1 MIMKRKI
8 AAILMLVVVS
18 LFVFSIQSEA
28 ALKAEKVEYK
38 QGSTVLTGYLAY
50 EDSYSTPRPGVLVVH
65 EWWGLNDHAKK
76 RAEELAREG
85 YIALAV
91 DMYGGGKTTA
101 HPKEAGEWATALQQN
116 KQLGKER
123 FLAGYALLRTHP
135 LTQKDRMAA
144 IGYCFGGHVVLLMAQ
159 EGADLKG
166 VVSFHGS
173 LPTDKAEPKS
183 FKAKVLVCHGADD
196 PMVTREQIAAYQ
208 DNLRIGGA
216 DWLFMVYGG
225 AKHSFTNPDAD
236 KVGIPGLA
244 YNKTVDQRSWKL
256 MLSFLDELFAQ

>member
-1 MIMKRKI
+1 MKSRVT
-8 AAILMLVVVS
+8 AILAMAVVS
-18 LFVFSIQSEA
+18 LFCLPFQGEA
-28 ALKAEKVEYK
+28 ALKMEKVEYK
-38 QGSTVLTGYLAY
+38 QGSTVLSGYLVY
-50 EDSYSTPRPGVLVVH
+50 EDSYQTPRPGVLVVH

-101 HPKEAGEWATALQQN
+101 HPKEAGEWATAVRQN
-116 KQLGKER
+116 KQVGKER
-123 FLAGYALLRTHP
+123 FMAGYELLRNHP
-135 LTQKDRMAA
+135 LTRKDQLAA

-159 EGADLKG
+159 EGVDLKG
-166 VVSFHGS
+166 VVSFHGG
-173 LPTDKAEPKS
+173 LPADKAEPKS

-196 PMVTREQIAAYQ
+196 PMTTKEQIAMYQ
-208 DNLRIGGA
+208 DSLRAGGA
-216 DWLFMVYGG
+216 DWQFMFYGG
-225 AKHSFTNPDAD
+225 AKHSFTNPEAD
-236 KVGIPGLA
+236 KMGIPALA

>member
-1 MIMKRKI
+1 MKSRM
-8 AAILMLVVVS
+8 ATILAMVMVY
-18 LFVFSIQSEA
+18 LFCYSFQGEA

-38 QGSTVLTGYLAY
+38 QGSTVLTGYLVY
-50 EDSYSTPRPGVLVVH
+50 EDSYPTPRPGVLVVH

-101 HPKEAGEWATALQQN
+101 HPKEAGEWATAVRQS
-116 KQLGKER
+116 KQVGKER
-123 FLAGYALLRTHP
+123 FLAGYELLRNHP
-135 LTQKDRMAA
+135 LTRKVQLAA

-159 EGADLKG
+159 EGVDLKG
-166 VVSFHGS
+166 VVSFHGG
-173 LPTDKAEPKS
+173 LPADKAEPKS

-196 PMVTREQIAAYQ
+196 PMTTKEQIAAYQ
-208 DNLRIGGA
+208 DNLRTGGA
-216 DWLFMVYGG
+216 DWQFMVYGG
-225 AKHSFTNPDAD
+225 AKHSFTNPEAD
-236 KVGIPGLA
+236 KISIPALA